1 MSNYNESKNILHK
14 QITSQKLILFLIYFL
29 FLKTDQFLTLI
40 KNYKFLHHQRTG
52 ITSRGLY
59 FCEKAF

>member
-40 KNYKFLHHQRTG
+40 KIINSYIIKEQG
-52 ITSRGLY
+52 
-59 FCEKAF
+59 